1 MKFATMELVNVT
13 QTTKKIILEIVSEV
27 GGLSVHP
34 SQKIDYGHKQFSI
47 KLINKYLTKYIF
59 VIFFCVVCQ
68 PACGQRE
75 VCNNGTCECAQGY
88 ETDGSGNCVRRKSQD
103 VLLLMN
109 WNV

>member
-1 MKFATMELVNVT
+1 MKFATMEPVNVT
-13 QTTKKIILEIVSEV
+13 LTTKKIILEIVYKV

-47 KLINKYLTKYIF
+47 NWSTNIWPKYFF
-59 VIFFCVVCQ
+59 VIFCVVCQ
-68 PACGQRE
+68 PACGQGE

-103 VLLLMN
+103 VFLLMN
-109 WNV
+109 